1 MWRLVYEPL
10 AGNFEL
16 RKIPESGGAGGAG
29 GTVTSGTLQFPG
41 GVNFELINGLATTGA
56 AEITLEP
63 GSTILLLPL

>member
-1 MWRLVYEPL
+1 MWKLVYEPL

-16 RKIPESGGAGGAG
+16 RKVEPAGGSGGAG

-41 GVNFELINGLATTGA
+41 GVNFELINGLATIGA
-56 AEITLEP
+56 AEITLAA